1 MENNLQQDT
10 TEIEGCFQTPAQSVN
25 VNPSHAM
32 NCVRCSPHK
41 HIGSDKQKVCT
52 QSLRVE
58 CLCDLVTYEHRSMA
72 SVQMDNEVLHFTYN
86 SDPNFSR
93 PLPYTLSF
101 YTEFDPYVRSSKMLV
116 INLMIKF
123 IFGHNW
129 TQQNT
134 QTSILVSANTP
145 SKFAVS
151 SQEHWLTDNKNNWFL
166 MWLLCGSVNDTIW
179 VAQCHHKEWNLNT
192 WWK

>member
-10 TEIEGCFQTPAQSVN
+10 TEIEGCFQTPAQSVS
-25 VNPSHAM
+25 VNPTHSM

-41 HIGSDKQKVCT
+41 HIGSDKQKVHT
-52 QSLRVE
+52 QSLRVK

-72 SVQMDNEVLHFTYN
+72 SVQMDSKVLHFIYN
-86 SDPNFSR
+86 PDPKFSR
-93 PLPYTLSF
+93 PLPYILSS
-101 YTEFDPYVRSSKMLV
+101 YTEFYPCVRSSKVFV

-123 IFGHNW
+123 IFGHIW

-145 SKFAVS
+145 SKFTLS
-151 SQEHWLTDNKNNWFL
+151 SQERWLTDNKNKLFV
-166 MWLLCGSVNDTIW
+166 MWLLCGSVNYTIW
-179 VAQCHHKEWNLNT
+179 
-192 WWK
+192 